1 MSRVGKRPVRIPD
14 GVEVTLRGSHLTVKG
29 PLGELERSLHP
40 SMAVSV
46 DDESVRVERPSDS
59 RSSRSLH
66 GLTRALIANMV
77 SGVSKGY
84 QKELEIQG
92 VGYRAAQ
99 QGRGVMLEL
108 GYSHPVAFIPPDGVE
123 VTVDTP
129 TRMTIKGIDKE
140 LVGHVAA
147 KIRSFKK
154 PEPYKGKGI
163 RYVGE
168 HVRRKAG
175 KTTG

>member
-1 MSRVGKRPVRIPD
+1 MSRVGKKP
-14 GVEVTLRGSHLTVKG
+14 VEVPEGVTVAIRGTVLKVKG

-40 SMAVSV
+40 NISVSV
-46 DDESVRVERPSDS
+46 DDEVITVKRPSDS
-59 RSSRSLH
+59 RTNRSLH

-77 SGVSKGY
+77 RGVSRGY
-84 QKELEIQG
+84 ERQLEIQG

-99 QGRGVMLEL
+99 QGSGVMLEL

-123 VTVDTP
+123 VAVETP
-129 TRMTIKGIDKE
+129 TRLTIKGIDKE
-140 LVGHVAA
+140 LVGRVAA
-147 KIRSFKK
+147 KIRSFRK

-163 RYVGE
+163 RFVGE

>member
-1 MSRVGKRPVRIPD
+1 MSRVGKKP
-14 GVEVTLRGSHLTVKG
+14 VEVPEGVTVAIRGAVLKVKG

-40 SMAVSV
+40 NISVSV
-46 DDESVRVERPSDS
+46 DDEVITVQRPSDS
-59 RSSRSLH
+59 RTNRSLH

-77 SGVSKGY
+77 RGVSRGY
-84 QKELEIQG
+84 ERQLEIQG

-99 QGRGVMLEL
+99 QGSGVMLEL

-123 VTVDTP
+123 VAVETP
-129 TRMTIKGIDKE
+129 TRLTIKGIDKE
-140 LVGHVAA
+140 LVGRVAA
-147 KIRSFKK
+147 KIRSFRK

-163 RYVGE
+163 RFVGE